1 MNFINDNDQKK
12 IWNIFQWDLAPQIYE
27 IFEEKY
33 PIKTNPLYCYKPLL
47 PFLHLG
53 FQAIEL
59 RDLYLCQGCLN
70 MMPQNILREK
80 VFYLNSKAK
89 NDNEQEYIKELGTT
103 EWDKFNL
110 KESKTYKK
118 EEERLINLIEEN
130 NNNAA
135 YWSKRNMMFNFEH
148 VVSKPESFVD
158 YLMSRFDIEF
168 DEDLLKKGIIM
179 DKRPLENVVEL
190 DFIKIESTLKELGC
204 SDKTMN
210 YVINQ
215 QKRYLDN
222 L

>member
-1 MNFINDNDQKK
+1 MPHQDLNEKHSRYDKDDELQNFINDNDQKK

-27 IFEEKY
+27 ILKRN
-33 PIKTNPLYCYKPLL
+33 ILL
-47 PFLHLG
+47 KQIHYIVTEALITFLHLG

-70 MMPQNILREK
+70 MMPQNILRESLLSQ
-80 VFYLNSKAK
+80 FEGAK

-130 NNNAA
+130 NNNAT

-158 YLMSRFDIEF
+158 YLMSKLILSLTRIC
-168 DEDLLKKGIIM
+168 KKRNCYNG
-179 DKRPLENVVEL
+179 
-190 DFIKIESTLKELGC
+190 
-204 SDKTMN
+204 
-210 YVINQ
+210 
-215 QKRYLDN
+215 
-222 L
+222 